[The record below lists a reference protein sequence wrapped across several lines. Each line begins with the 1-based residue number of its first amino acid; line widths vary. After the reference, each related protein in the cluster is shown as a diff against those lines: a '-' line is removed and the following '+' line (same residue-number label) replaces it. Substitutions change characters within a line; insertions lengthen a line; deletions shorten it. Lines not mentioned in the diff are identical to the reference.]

1 MRKRCLYSGLLGCVF
16 ALMASGCVKSSE
28 EHHNNRFTI
37 KAVINFSVA
46 PWDDS
51 AYELLI
57 PLKKVYQAP
66 NPFIRI
72 NIWGNPEFQQPETLN
87 LSGEN
92 NSRETGRA
100 IFQPILNDSLP
111 EILTGS
117 VYFATLKQGVPV
129 SGTFNLST
137 SDGKIFKGQF
147 QATWGN
153 EKPPYIR

>member
-1 MRKRCLYSGLLGCVF
+1 MRTQRLYFGLLGCVF
-16 ALMASGCVKSSE
+16 ALVLSGCVKSSQGR
-28 EHHNNRFTI
+28 NNNHFTI
-37 KAVINFSVA
+37 KAVINYSVA
-46 PWDDS
+46 PWDGS

-57 PLKKVYQAP
+57 PLKKVHQAP

-87 LSGEN
+87 FSGKN
-92 NSRETGRA
+92 NSMETGHA

-111 EILTGS
+111 EILTGT

-137 SDGKIFKGQF
+137 SDGKTFKGQF
-147 QATWGN
+147 QAAWGN
-153 EKPPYIR
+153 KKPPYIR